1 MRAFAVALVMMTA
14 GVARAGAPRAGAP
27 RAELPPLLR
36 IEDPADAMKRFRQ
49 ALAKVKAGKPGA
61 LLRVVNYG
69 DSFTSDDAITR
80 RARERLQELH
90 GDGGAGWVPFALPS
104 PSFRHMTVKRT
115 HSGWKVKNVTFKRIP
130 DGRYGIGG
138 SAFEGTSGAQSTFMT
153 MAKGTLG
160 TKVSRYELQY
170 LVQPG
175 GGTLELTL
183 DGQPHGTV
191 DTAGPEVS
199 SGFHAFEV
207 ADGAHTLKVRVT
219 RGRVRVFGVVME
231 RPGPGVTYDNLGL
244 ASNSARALRGM
255 NAEQLRQQHAHR
267 DVDLVVV
274 HLGGNGIDW
283 FAPTAKSMERYQEV
297 NLEFFQMVRA
307 AAPQAS
313 CLVMAPTDSGFW
325 ARGVVTTKPGIPGAV
340 EAQRRAAHQAGCAFW
355 DTFAWR
361 GGTGALRKGLTEG
374 NWTTGLNH
382 PNSAGAER
390 IGLGLVEALE
400 ANFAE
405 AKAK

>member
-14 GVARAGAPRAGAP
+14 GLA
-27 RAELPPLLR
+27 RAELPPLR
-36 IEDPADAMKRFRQ
+36 PIEDPAGAMKRFRQ

-80 RARERLQELH
+80 SARERLQELH

-153 MAKGTLG
+153 MPKGTLG

-231 RPGPGVTYDNLGL
+231 RPGPGVTFDNFGL
-244 ASNSARALRGM
+244 ASNSAKALGSIRPDHLREQHDHRG
-255 NAEQLRQQHAHR
+255 A
-267 DVDLVVV
+267 DLIIIY
-274 HLGGNGIDW
+274 LGANEADW
-283 FAPTAKSMERYQEV
+283 YPPGEKSIAAYQEV
-297 NLEFFQMVRA
+297 YASTLGALRA
-307 AAPQAS
+307 AAPKAS
-313 CLVMAPTDSGFW
+313 CLVMSPTDAANFTEGKLI
-325 ARGVVTTKPGIPGAV
+325 TKAVIPGLV
-340 EAQRRAAHQAGCAFW
+340 EAQRKAAAAKGCAFW
-355 DTFAWR
+355 DAFTWMGGKGSVRKWR
-361 GGTGALRKGLTEG
+361 LAGVWEPDLT
-374 NWTTGLNH
+374 H
-382 PNSAGAER
+382 PNGAGAAKVAD
-390 IGLGLVEALE
+390 GLVDALLE
-400 ANFAE
+400 AAGVS
-405 AKAK
+405 K